1 MLVFGFKTYYST
13 KLSREL
19 RCFILQLIHFIS
31 FSLFSAYSCRLISLL
46 CVVLFKTG
54 DSSQEIREKA
64 AQLIFILDRYIN
76 MTYFLMKKSPSPL
89 RVNMSDLFVSSI
101 LLQQHANMIF

>member
-1 MLVFGFKTYYST
+1 MFHTSLIQ
-13 KLSREL
+13 
-19 RCFILQLIHFIS
+19 FINL
-31 FSLFSAYSCRLISLL
+31 SLFSAYSCRLISLL

-76 MTYFLMKKSPSPL
+76 MTYFLRKSPPL
-89 RVNMSDLFVSSI
+89 KVDLPQFSLFQNFPFNCMQIIYFNEQLTTINFLFFLSLQT
-101 LLQQHANMIF
+101 LL